1 MTCKCAKRLAKLE
14 RDVTRLR
21 AQLPTE
27 LHHAVRHELQVE
39 LKKRAKDR
47 PAAIGFHMLGSD
59 SYSDDDE

>member
-1 MTCKCAKRLAKLE
+1 
-14 RDVTRLR
+14 
-21 AQLPTE
+21 
-27 LHHAVRHELQVE
+27 VE